1 MKADLRNTDTKERII
16 TEGLRLYQQGGYKHL
31 NLDSIARLLDITR
44 PALYFHFPGG
54 KEQLLD
60 EVLMSWAEMVIQDLE
75 KIVRENQDAR
85 CRVRAIMLGITFQPF
100 PGDKEIIKARF
111 HDGSTTQKEFE
122 SFFLKINQIITGVI
136 REGIEKG
143 ELRPVD
149 PNIAFFS
156 LMGFCDQVAHYQA
169 FREQLP
175 GSFTCMMPERNEELV
190 EKLIDLW
197 FDGVVAT

>member
-16 TEGLRLYQQGGYKHL
+16 TEGLQLYQQGGYKHL
-31 NLDSIARLLDITR
+31 NLDSIARSLDITR

-54 KEQLLD
+54 KDQLLD
-60 EVLMSWAEMVIQDLE
+60 EVLQSWTEGVIRLLE
-75 KIVRENQDAR
+75 KIVKENPSAR
-85 CRVRAIMLGITFQPF
+85 SRLRAIMLGITFQPF
-100 PGDKEIIKARF
+100 PGDKEIILSRF
-111 HDGSTTQKEFE
+111 NNNAEVLQRFE
-122 SFFLKINQIITGVI
+122 HFFLKINRLLTDVI
-136 REGIEKG
+136 REGVEKG

-156 LMGFCDQVAHYQA
+156 LMGFCDQVAHYQTY
-169 FREQLP
+169 RQQLP
-175 GSFTCMMPERNEELV
+175 RDFICKMPERNEELV